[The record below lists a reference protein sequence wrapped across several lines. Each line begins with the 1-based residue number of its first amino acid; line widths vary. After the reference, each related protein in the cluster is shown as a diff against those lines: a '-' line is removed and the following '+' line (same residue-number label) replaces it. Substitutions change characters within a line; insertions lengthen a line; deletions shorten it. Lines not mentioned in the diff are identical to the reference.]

1 MDNLEKYRQFIRDF
15 LTQYAQK
22 MKADQELENQLIFD
36 TDRDRYLLMRT
47 GWDRDR
53 RIHSCVFHF
62 NIKDGKIWLEENNTD
77 IDLDEELE
85 EMGISKQEIVVAFH
99 HPSMRRY
106 SDYAVC

>member
-1 MDNLEKYRQFIRDF
+1 VDNLEKYRQFIREF
-15 LTQYAQK
+15 LTQYAEK
-22 MKADQELENQLIFD
+22 MKTDREIENQLIFD
-36 TDRDRYLLMRT
+36 TEHDRYLLMRT

-62 NIKDGKIWLEENNTD
+62 NLKDGKIWLEENNTD
-77 IDLDEELE
+77 VDLDEELE
-85 EMGISKQEIVVAFH
+85 ERGISKQEIVVAFH